1 MNKKL
6 FWNSAFVLAA
16 IATGIALS
24 VKPWQVYA
32 EQRAKA
38 DAAVEDMREAE
49 QSRVQLTREKAKY
62 EGSLGREELAREQG
76 FRRPGEV
83 AVPEIGQ

>member
-38 DAAVEDMREAE
+38 DAAVEDMREA
-49 QSRVQLTREKAKY
+49 KY